1 MDKIKKDLE
10 LPLKEI
16 NLYIDSINFDKG
28 ALNIIL
34 ESLDDEIVDINKI
47 VSATHIINNILDSK
61 DYIKDKYILDVSSK
75 ERGSLEWMGKSF

>member
-75 ERGSLEWMGKSF
+75 ERGSLE

>member
-16 NLYIDSINFDKG
+16 NLYIDSINFLKG
-28 ALNIIL
+28 ELNIIL
-34 ESLDDEIVDINKI
+34 ESLDGEIVDINKI

-75 ERGSLEWMGKSF
+75 ERGSLE